1 MDVSFGWQ
9 KIVLGVCYEH
19 FWSIG
24 VLTMG
29 WWSELAGSWRDLQ
42 LIITIPTSLFLF
54 LFWFVTEIR
63 IKFTLTSVINWNR
76 LIPNSPRWLIAHGHL
91 EQAENLLRSAA
102 ASNGR
107 KLPQNFSIQKSSR

>member
-19 FWSIG
+19 FWSLG

-54 LFWFVTEIR
+54 LFWFVNNMQFVVHIYTID
-63 IKFTLTSVINWNR
+63 
-76 LIPNSPRWLIAHGHL
+76 
-91 EQAENLLRSAA
+91 
-102 ASNGR
+102 
-107 KLPQNFSIQKSSR
+107 